1 MPRELD
7 GGQNMRCWIYG
18 FSAAAL
24 LAGTVCASAA
34 DLGSVS
40 EPSRE
45 RFYSGDWSLT
55 IGAAALYLPEFEGGD
70 HYRFFAQPLVSFG
83 RQGTERR
90 FTSRNDNISIGI
102 VDTGAFRAG
111 PTAKVVFGRDNDDY
125 DDTFG
130 LDDVEFG
137 VEVGVFA
144 EFYPLDWLRV
154 RGEVRRGINAHD
166 GIVADG
172 AVDAFTYLTPSL
184 RLSGGPRITYGTADY
199 VDAYYG
205 VSFAESLRSGLSEYN
220 GDSGVAS
227 YGVGGALTWKTT
239 ERVETSLF
247 GEYRRLTGPVADSS
261 LVEERGDRNQFSVG
275 VSATYRFDFSL

>member
-1 MPRELD
+1 
-7 GGQNMRCWIYG
+7 MRHWIFG
-18 FSAAAL
+18 LSVATL
-24 LAGTVCASAA
+24 LWGSVGAQAA
-34 DLGSVS
+34 DVS
-40 EPSRE
+40 GVSQPSRE

-55 IGAAALYLPEFEGGD
+55 IGAAALYLPEFEGAD
-70 HYRFFAQPLVSFG
+70 DRRFFAQPLISFG

-102 VDTGAFRAG
+102 VDTGSFRAG
-111 PTAKVVFGRDNDDY
+111 PTAKIVFGRDNNDF

-137 VEVGVFA
+137 AEAGVFA
-144 EFYPLDWLRV
+144 EFYPLDWMRV
-154 RGEVRRGINAHD
+154 RGEVRRGINSHD

-172 AVDAFTYLTPSL
+172 AIDAFAYLTPSL
-184 RLSGGPRITYGTADY
+184 RLSGGPRITYGTEDY
-199 VDAYYG
+199 IDAYYG

-220 GDSGVAS
+220 GDDGIAS

-239 ERVETSLF
+239 DKIETSVF

-261 LVEERGDRNQFSVG
+261 LVEERGDRNQFTVG